1 MPFPDDDE
9 LEEGGNCSEPED
21 DNDLPAIQLAQK
33 PQKHLKKGEVM
44 FYLY

>member
-1 MPFPDDDE
+1 VPFPNDDE
-9 LEEGGNCSEPED
+9 LEKRGKCSELED